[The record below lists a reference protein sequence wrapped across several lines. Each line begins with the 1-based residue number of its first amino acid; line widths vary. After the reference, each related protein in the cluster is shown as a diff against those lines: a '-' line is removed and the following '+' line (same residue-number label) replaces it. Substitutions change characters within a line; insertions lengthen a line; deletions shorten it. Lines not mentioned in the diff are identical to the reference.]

1 MQQPTKQTERELMQ
15 ELQRKRETPE
25 HRDPEWAHDFWLRE
39 DSERIRRQL
48 GPGLFKKSTT
58 P

>member
-25 HRDPEWAHDFWLRE
+25 HRDPEWAHDFWRRE
-39 DSERIRRQL
+39 DNERIRRQL
-48 GPGLFKKSTT
+48 GWGLIQSS
-58 P
+58 